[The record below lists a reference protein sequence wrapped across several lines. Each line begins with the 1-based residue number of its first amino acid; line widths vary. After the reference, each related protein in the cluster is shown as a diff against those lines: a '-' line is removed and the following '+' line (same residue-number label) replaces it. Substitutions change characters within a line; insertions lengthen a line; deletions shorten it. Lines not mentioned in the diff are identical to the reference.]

1 MDPMK
6 FQVGGT
12 HYKEL
17 KIQPLEFAIANRLDF
32 FQKDI
37 LKYIIRRKGDK
48 EKRLEDLRKARHYL
62 NIYIDTIENGE
73 WE

>member
-1 MDPMK
+1 MDPMNI
-6 FQVGGT
+6 QVGGT
-12 HYKEL
+12 HYKDM

-37 LKYIIRRKGDK
+37 LKYITRRKGDK
-48 EKRLEDLRKARHYL
+48 AKRLEDLMKAQHYL
-62 NIYIDTIENGE
+62 AVYIDTIENGD